1 VAGLG
6 WTFKRPGEHPWIVVS
21 DPAQCSGGWC
31 LCINLTDPANYFL
44 GDCVL
49 EAGCHPLVTKDS
61 VLYYPEALETTS
73 DAIDDKIARGKF
85 ERKQNMEGA
94 LLRKVINACRQT
106 KHLPGKYRHHV
117 QQA

>member
-1 VAGLG
+1 MAGLG
-6 WTFKRPGEHPWIVVS
+6 WTFKKPGEHPWIVVS
-21 DPAQCSGGWC
+21 DPAQCSGGRC

-73 DAIDDKIARGKF
+73 ASIDDRIARG
-85 ERKQNMEGA
+85 N
-94 LLRKVINACRQT
+94 V
-106 KHLPGKYRHHV
+106 
-117 QQA
+117 